1 MRPTITFDIN
11 GTPVE
16 IAPEPWQV
24 LRSVLHQ
31 QEHFEV
37 KKGCDAGD
45 CGACTVLLNGA
56 PIHSCI
62 YPAHRLEGVSVTTVA
77 GLGGATGTAGAGVA
91 AGAGARAADTAGHLH
106 PMQENFIAAGGFQCG
121 YCTAGLIVTAS
132 TFTEED
138 KADLPRLLKGNLCR
152 CTGYRSVSDAIC
164 GVSNTE
170 TADAGGAVGRS
181 ISPPAAR
188 RIVTGTEEY
197 TLDTPP
203 GADNA
208 PAAGLVTTAVLQLAV
223 LGSPHA
229 HARILSIDTKA
240 AAAVEGVH
248 AVLTHHDSPTVQFST
263 GRHELREDDPDDS
276 LVLDPVLRFR
286 GQRVAAVVA
295 DTLAIAEAALALIV
309 VSYEE
314 LPAVFDP
321 DEARS
326 EGAPLLHGDKT
337 AASRI
342 ANPARNTVAELHGE
356 NGDVDAALAASFAV
370 VSGSWQTQRVTH
382 TALEPH
388 ATRGWLDKEGRL
400 VLRTSSQVPFLVRDE
415 LCHIFGL
422 ETSGVRVF
430 TARVGGGFGGKQEL
444 LTEDIITLAVLRTG
458 RAVQY
463 EFTRRDEFTIS
474 PVRHPMRIG
483 VTLGATEDGI
493 LTAMAIDE
501 LMDAGAYGNHSVGVM
516 FHSISESISLYR
528 CANKRVDAQSVYT
541 NNLPSGAF
549 RGYGL
554 GQVIFGIESAMDELA
569 RTLDIDPFELRRR
582 NVIVPGDPI
591 VVTDP
596 DEEND
601 LLYTSY
607 GLDQC
612 LDLAEAALAR
622 WDGGAGSG
630 GAGARSAGA
639 AFGAVAL
646 PEGPTWSM
654 GTGMATAMIASIPPR
669 GHFAEATIS
678 LLDSGDYEVKVGT
691 ADFGS
696 GTTTV
701 HAQLVATALATSV
714 SRVRILQS
722 DTDLVGYDTGAYGSA
737 GVLVA
742 GKALFAA
749 AQKLG
754 ALMVERAGG
763 GVVVEGGVL
772 VAGEAGSGEA
782 GSGEAGSG
790 ETGAGG
796 TGGAGGGGAEGG
808 RFIAASALLE
818 GGPLV
823 ATGAHD
829 GTPRTVAFN
838 VHAFRVAV
846 NSATGEVRILQS
858 IQAAD
863 AGIVLNPEQ
872 LRGQIEGGTAQA
884 IGSALYEE
892 LMLDGEGRVL
902 TDAFRNYHIPQFAD
916 VPRTEVYFADTH
928 DQMGPLGAK
937 SMSEAPYNPVAPALA
952 NAIRDALGQRPYELP
967 MSRDRLWRLA
977 QGR

>member
-1 MRPTITFDIN
+1 VRFSIN
-11 GTPVE
+11 GTPVKTN
-16 IAPEPWQV
+16 PRPGQV
-24 LRSVLHQ
+24 LRSLLHEG
-31 QEHFEV
+31 EHFEV

-62 YPAHRLEGVSVTTVA
+62 YPAHRLEGAEVTTVA
-77 GLGGATGTAGAGVA
+77 GLGGGDHSAGPGAGP
-91 AGAGARAADTAGHLH
+91 GATHDAGHLH
-106 PMQENFIAAGGFQCG
+106 PVQENFISAGGFQCG

-138 KADLPRLLKGNLCR
+138 TNDLPRLLKGNLCR
-152 CTGYRSVSDAIC
+152 CTGYRSISDAVC
-164 GVSNTE
+164 GITNTE
-170 TADAGGAVGRS
+170 VAEAGQAIGRS
-181 ISPPAAR
+181 ISPPAAV

-197 TLDTPP
+197 TLDTPA
-203 GADNA
+203 GSDNA
-208 PAAGLVTTAVLQLAV
+208 PATELGTTAVLQLAI

-229 HARILSIDTKA
+229 HARIVAIDTNA
-240 AAAVEGVH
+240 AAAVAGVH
-248 AVLTHHDSPTVQFST
+248 LVLTHHDSPTVQFST
-263 GRHELREDDPDDS
+263 GRHELRDDDPDDS

-295 DTLAIAEAALALIV
+295 DTLAIAEAACALIV
-309 VSYEE
+309 VSYEV

-321 DEARS
+321 AEARTA
-326 EGAPLLHGDKT
+326 GAPLLHADKG

-356 NGDVDAALAASFAV
+356 SGDVDAALAASFAV
-370 VSGSWQTQRVTH
+370 ASGSWQTQRVTH

-388 ATRGWLDKEGRL
+388 ATRGWLDKAGRV

-415 LCHIFGL
+415 LCHIFEL
-422 ETSGVRVF
+422 ETEGVRVF

-444 LTEDIITLAVLRTG
+444 LTEDIVTLAVLRTG

-463 EFTRRDEFTIS
+463 EFTRHDEFTIS

-569 RTLDIDPFELRRR
+569 RTLGIDPFELRRR

-596 DEEND
+596 DEEHD

-622 WDGGAGSG
+622 WDGGGTV
-630 GAGARSAGA
+630 GAGVGADLAGKA
-639 AFGAVAL
+639 GEAGMAGKAFGAVVI
-646 PEGPTWSM
+646 PEGPTWSQ

-678 LLDSGDYEVKVGT
+678 LLENGDYEVKVGT

-742 GKALFAA
+742 GKALFTA
-749 AQKLG
+749 AQKLA

-763 GVVVEGGVL
+763 GTVVEGGVL
-772 VAGEAGSGEA
+772 V
-782 GSGEAGSG
+782 G
-790 ETGAGG
+790 ETVV
-796 TGGAGGGGAEGG
+796 
-808 RFIAASALLE
+808 AASALLQ

-823 ATGAHD
+823 TSGAHD

-863 AGIVLNPEQ
+863 AGTVLNPEQ

-916 VPRTEVYFADTH
+916 VPRTEVYFATTH
-928 DQMGPLGAK
+928 DRLGTLGAK
-937 SMSEAPYNPVAPALA
+937 SMSEAPYNPIAPALA
-952 NAIRDALGQRPYELP
+952 NAIRDALGLRPHELP

>member
-1 MRPTITFDIN
+1 MRFSIN
-11 GTPVE
+11 GTSVE
-16 IAPEPWQV
+16 TDPRPGQV
-24 LRSVLHQ
+24 LRSVLHER
-31 QEHFEV
+31 EHFEV

-45 CGACTVLLNGA
+45 CGACTVLLDGA

-62 YPAHRLEGVSVTTVA
+62 YPAHRLEGAEVTTVS
-77 GLGGATGTAGAGVA
+77 GL
-91 AGAGARAADTAGHLH
+91 ADAGHLH
-106 PMQENFIAAGGFQCG
+106 PVQANFIAAGGFQCG
-121 YCTAGLIVTAS
+121 YCTAGLVVTAS

-138 KADLPRLLKGNLCR
+138 KTDLPRLLKGNLCR
-152 CTGYRSVSDAIC
+152 CTGYRSISDAIC
-164 GVSNTE
+164 GVINTE

-181 ISPPAAR
+181 VSPPAAR

-208 PAAGLVTTAVLQLAV
+208 PTPELATTAVLQLAV

-229 HARILSIDTKA
+229 HARILSIDTSA
-240 AAAVEGVH
+240 AAAVAGVH
-248 AVLTHHDSPTVQFST
+248 VVLTHRDSPAVQFST

-276 LVLDPVLRFR
+276 LVLDSVLRFR

-295 DTLAIAEAALALIV
+295 DTVAIAEAALDLIT
-309 VSYEE
+309 VSYEL
-314 LPAVFDP
+314 LPTVFDP

-326 EGAPLLHGDKT
+326 AGAPLLHGEKT

-356 NGDVDAALAASFAV
+356 NGDVDAALAGSFAV

-388 ATRGWLDKEGRL
+388 ATRGWLDKAGRL

-415 LCHIFGL
+415 LCHIFSL
-422 ETSGVRVF
+422 EPSGVRVF

-444 LTEDIITLAVLRTG
+444 LTEDIVTLAVLRTG

-463 EFTRRDEFTIS
+463 EFTRHDEFTIS

-493 LTAMAIDE
+493 LTAIAIDE

-569 RTLDIDPFELRRR
+569 RTLGIDPFELRRR

-612 LDLAEAALAR
+612 LNLAEAALAR
-622 WDGGAGSG
+622 WDGTVGTGAGSG
-630 GAGARSAGA
+630 AGA
-639 AFGAVAL
+639 AAGFGHVVA
-646 PEGPTWSM
+646 PKGPTWSI

-678 LLDSGDYEVKVGT
+678 LLDTGDYEVKVGT

-763 GVVVEGGVL
+763 GTVVEGGVF
-772 VAGEAGSGEA
+772 VADA
-782 GSGEAGSG
+782 
-790 ETGAGG
+790 TD
-796 TGGAGGGGAEGG
+796 G
-808 RFIAASALLE
+808 RFVAASVLLE

-823 ATGAHD
+823 AAGAHD

-863 AGIVLNPEQ
+863 AGTVLNPEQ

-902 TDAFRNYHIPQFAD
+902 TEAFRNYHIPQFAD
-916 VPRTEVYFADTH
+916 LPRTEVYFAETH

-952 NAIRDALGQRPYELP
+952 NAIRDALDVRPHELP